1 MGIYAGLPSCLKVVP
16 KDETAD
22 PDDSDEDI
30 LPDIAPIAIIS
41 GWDVGEELNDLL
53 TSEILINRRKYK
65 SELR

>member
-1 MGIYAGLPSCLKVVP
+1 MGIYAGPPSCLKVVP

-22 PDDSDEDI
+22 PVDSDEDI
-30 LPDIAPIAIIS
+30 LSDIAPITVIS

>member
-1 MGIYAGLPSCLKVVP
+1 MGIYAGPPSRLEVVP

-30 LPDIAPIAIIS
+30 LPDIAPITIIS